1 MWIQMR
7 CIELLIWVFAM
18 VLIID
23 EVDVDTI
30 CNNIKGSYV
39 IGRVIEGKKGVSLI

>member
-1 MWIQMR
+1 
-7 CIELLIWVFAM
+7 M